1 MRSAL
6 RRAFRAGLLCVVAML
21 AACGQS
27 DPSSQEQEADVAES
41 RAPLT
46 ENTQYFDFNGVRLP
60 ISGSGLFATVQ
71 LPAGGLPLPPL
82 QLVATKDKPAATL
95 ALWPL
100 KVRVNVPLTLSGTG
114 AAATL
119 RFRQNDGTWIT
130 CRYEGSSAACDRS
143 VLPGSFVIANSI
155 ELRLDQAALSA
166 ANMVLTTL
174 SDAILIEQPSILLQ
188 VFISVINFLFPP
200 TTITP
205 PGSLAPTDP
214 NRQAELA
221 STALALSEIPA
232 ACGAQTEPQVFVT
245 YNPRTVLRGPAS
257 CIQSGT
263 CAVTTLNMPA
273 APTGCQY
280 EVLYADSL
288 MGRLP
293 GGRVMQASIV
303 GQCCLGTPPAF
314 TCPNPSIPVTNL
326 SGGCSAGRF
335 LTTRALAVH
344 ISNDCGATWT
354 DSAIPANGIADT
366 SGTGLNLPFLD
377 RPELYV
383 DPFSDRVFV
392 SFRLAQTVIPPC
404 DGFNN
409 NTQVVMVASK
419 GSNTTTAL
427 NFSTYSTLGGAPPV
441 TVMGSLPAGS
451 TSRFA
456 KFYCNGTSPILDFER
471 TAGSG
476 AQFTTSDFSAALAGS
491 QFLCAASP
499 NGQPGGLVNV
509 IASASIAPTTE
520 NTPSYRVVYSGM
532 NGGRQVLHVVRLFL
546 LTTPSF
552 RVTIFPP
559 SVTVVQNITP
569 ILSLE
574 QTIDVSAAGQE
585 AIWGH
590 LIAPDT
596 LGGAT
601 VNDRTTI
608 LRWAE
613 VDTATATVRERFQ
626 SFFPSTGAGLQGDL
640 ATWTIAPAAFGAT
653 ACNTTTPCF
662 AGDYHYGAFIDKQSN
677 GAMRFLAT
685 WAAPDATT
693 GRLSAAGSVVTTA
706 R

>member
-1 MRSAL
+1 
-6 RRAFRAGLLCVVAML
+6 ML

-27 DPSSQEQEADVAES
+27 DPSSQEQETDVAES

-46 ENTQYFDFNGVRLP
+46 ESTQYFDFNGLRLP

-82 QLVATKDKPAATL
+82 QLVATKDKPTATL

-100 KVRVNVPLTLSGTG
+100 NVRLNVPLTLSGTG

-130 CRYEGSSAACDRS
+130 CRYGGASAACDRS
-143 VLPGSFVIANSI
+143 VLPGSSVVANSI
-155 ELRLDQAALSA
+155 ELRLDQAALSTA
-166 ANMVLTTL
+166 SMVLTTL
-174 SDAILIEQPSILLQ
+174 SDVILVEQPSILLQ

-205 PGSLAPTDP
+205 PGSLAPADP

-232 ACGAQTEPQVFVT
+232 ACGAQTEPQVFVS
-245 YNPRTVLRGPAS
+245 YDPRTVLRGPAS

-263 CAVTTLNMPA
+263 CTVTTLNMPA
-273 APTGCQY
+273 APAGCQY
-280 EVLYADSL
+280 EVLYTDSV

-303 GQCCLGTPPAF
+303 GQCCLGTPPPF
-314 TCPNPSIPVTNL
+314 TCSNPATPVTNL

-344 ISNDCGATWT
+344 ISNDCGANWT
-354 DSAIPANGIADT
+354 DSAIPANGVADT
-366 SGTGLNLPFLD
+366 SGTILNLPFLD

-383 DPFSDRVFV
+383 DPFSDRVFL
-392 SFRLAQTVIPPC
+392 SFRLAQTVLPPC
-404 DGFNN
+404 DGLFSNN
-409 NTQVVMVASK
+409 QIVMVASK

-427 NFSTYSTLGGAPPV
+427 NFSTYSALAGGPPV
-441 TVMGSLPAGS
+441 TVMASLPSGS

-456 KFYCNGTSPILDFER
+456 KFYCNGTSPTLDFER

-476 AQFTTSDFSAALAGS
+476 AQFTTSDFSTALAGS
-491 QFLCAASP
+491 QFLCP
-499 NGQPGGLVNV
+499 PQLTNGQPGGLVNAV
-509 IASASIAPTTE
+509 GSASMTSTTE
-520 NTPSYRVVYSGM
+520 NTPSYRVVYSGL
-532 NGGRQVLHVVRLFL
+532 NGGLQVLHVVRLFL
-546 LTTPSF
+546 LSTPSF

-559 SVTVVQNITP
+559 SVTVVTNITP

-585 AIWGH
+585 VIWGH

-653 ACNTTTPCF
+653 ACNTTTRCF
-662 AGDYHYGAFIDKQSN
+662 AGDYHYGTFIDKQSN
-677 GAMRFLAT
+677 GALRFLAT

-693 GRLSAAGSVVTTA
+693 GRLSAAGSVLTTA